1 MITDIAVKAAGV
13 KGKGVFAL
21 RDFTEG
27 EFIFRR
33 RHGKV
38 VINRDIGSLTADE

>member
-1 MITDIAVKAAGV
+1 MITDIVVKETGV

-21 RDFTEG
+21 RDFSRG

-33 RHGKV
+33 RRGTS
-38 VINRDIGSLTADE
+38 RSTTET